1 MVSLSIVPWLKY
13 LLRFTQ
19 LMKLLLSFKC
29 TTGFHVFANTRKNRV
44 FVAILVIR
52 AKTTFFGGKFANMR
66 QPAKNK
72 MN

>member
-1 MVSLSIVPWLKY
+1 MVSLSIVPWLKD

-19 LMKLLLSFKC
+19 LMKRLLSFEC
-29 TTGFHVFANTRKNRV
+29 MTSFPVFANTRKNCV

-52 AKTTFFGGKFANMR
+52 AKKHFFVANLQIFATL
-66 QPAKNK
+66 PKK